1 MNLKPAKT
9 NLPPS
14 TTKKATCGPAP
25 RLNPIFFRQGRRSL
39 SVLAA
44 LVGFVCAGFSAP
56 RSHPP
61 DVLFIISE
69 DLATCMGS
77 YGNPVCQTPN
87 LDALA
92 ASGVRFDNAQ
102 CMFPVCNPT
111 RSSFLSGLYP
121 RTTQVLGNAQD
132 WNENLKPGTT
142 LPEYFRA
149 NGYLT
154 MRCGKIF
161 HAGNGARDFSDI
173 ARWDMVL
180 PESAIAAGEGGGGK
194 KGGKKGSGRGG
205 AQVQRQ
211 ETWLYS
217 DLTPEQR
224 NNEYDTRAWVWG
236 PVGTEDTDHP
246 DGRIAAQAVKV
257 LRAKQE
263 KPLFLA
269 LGFHKTHLPLFA
281 PKKYFDLYPPEKM
294 PLPNYAENCLE
305 GLPHGYSLKNHKAF
319 TDEKRRQ
326 AIAAYYA
333 SASYMDACVG
343 RVLNALKETGRDR
356 NTIVVFMGDHGFH
369 MGEHLLWQ
377 KMTLFEESSR
387 VPLIIRAPGVT
398 PAGSICK
405 RPVSQIDLYPTL
417 ADLCGLGAPSGLE
430 GISMAP
436 LLRDPNRPWKKGAFT
451 TMGNGTSVRTE
462 RYRYNEWG
470 GPEQAELYD
479 HESDPRELRNL
490 AKDPKFKEVVTELS
504 ALIKGGWKAAL
515 PAP

>member
-1 MNLKPAKT
+1 MNSKPAKIVR
-9 NLPPS
+9 PPFL
-14 TTKKATCGPAP
+14 TPKAVSGAAP
-25 RLNPIFFRQGRRSL
+25 RLNPILFGPGRRL
-39 SVLAA
+39 LAVLAT
-44 LVGFVCAGFSAP
+44 LVGFACTGVGAT
-56 RSHPP
+56 RDNPP

-69 DLATCMGS
+69 DLATCMSG

-92 ASGVRFDNAQ
+92 ASGLRFDNAQ
-102 CMFPVCNPT
+102 CVFPVCNPT

-121 RTTQVLGNAQD
+121 RTTRVLSNGQD
-132 WNENLKPGTT
+132 WNEYLKPGTT

-161 HAGNGARDFSDI
+161 HAGNGGRDFSDA

-180 PESAIAAGEGGGGK
+180 TESANTTGESGGGK
-194 KGGKKGSGRGG
+194 KGEAKGGT
-205 AQVQRQ
+205 QVQWQ
-211 ETWLYS
+211 NTWLYS

-224 NNEYDTRAWVWG
+224 NKEYDTRAWVWG

-246 DGRIAAQAVKV
+246 DGRIAEQVVKV

-269 LGFHKTHLPLFA
+269 LGFHKPHLPLYA
-281 PKKYFDLYPPEKM
+281 PKKYFDLYPPENI
-294 PLPNYAENCLE
+294 PLPNYAENGLE
-305 GLPHGYSLKNHKAF
+305 GLPHGYSLKNHQAF

-333 SASYMDACVG
+333 CVSYMDACVG

-405 RPVSQIDLYPTL
+405 KPVSQIDLYPTL
-417 ADLCGLGAPSGLE
+417 ADLCGLEVPTGLE

-462 RYRYNEWG
+462 RYRYTEWG

-490 AKDPKFKEVVTELS
+490 AKDPKFKGVVTELS

>member
-1 MNLKPAKT
+1 VNSNPQKRA
-9 NLPPS
+9 NPPS
-14 TTKKATCGPAP
+14 ATPVLYRRSTP
-25 RLNPIFFRQGRRSL
+25 RLGQTLCRRGLSSL
-39 SVLAA
+39 TLLAT
-44 LVGFVCAGFSAP
+44 LVGLVCAGFGAP
-56 RSHPP
+56 PAPPP

-77 YGNPVCQTPN
+77 YGNRVCQTPN

-92 ASGVRFDNAQ
+92 ASGLRFDNAQ

-111 RSSFLSGLYP
+111 RSSFLRGLHP

-132 WNENLKPGTT
+132 WNEHLKPGTT

-161 HAGNGARDFSDI
+161 HAGNGGRDFSDTT
-173 ARWDMVL
+173 RWDTVL
-180 PESAIAAGEGGGGK
+180 PESAVASGAGGGK
-194 KGGKKGSGRGG
+194 KQGGKKGSGKGG
-205 AQVQRQ
+205 GQVQRQ

-224 NNEYDTRAWVWG
+224 NKEYDTRAWVWG
-236 PVGTEDTDHP
+236 PVGTEDTDHA
-246 DGRIAAQAVKV
+246 DGRIAEQAVKV

-281 PKKYFDLYPPEKM
+281 PKKYFDLYPPEKI
-294 PLPNYAENCLE
+294 PLPKYAENCLE
-305 GLPHGYSLKNHKAF
+305 GLPHGYSLKNHQAF

-343 RVLNALKETGRDR
+343 RVLHALKETGRDR

-398 PAGSICK
+398 PVGGICK
-405 RPVSQIDLYPTL
+405 KPVSQIDLYPTL
-417 ADLCGLGAPSGLE
+417 ADLCGLGVPSGLE

-436 LLRDPNRPWKKGAFT
+436 LLRDPSRPWKKGAFT

-462 RYRYNEWG
+462 RYRYTEWG
-470 GPEQAELYD
+470 GPGQAELYD
-479 HESDPRELRNL
+479 HETDARELRNL
-490 AKDPKFKEVVTELS
+490 AKDPKFKDVVAELS